1 MEIKRDLMD
10 SLLRTK
16 QTLFTFKEVNLIS
29 GSNSNPALLRRKISY
44 YVKKGQLYS
53 LRKGIYSKDKKYD
66 KLELANRIYT
76 PSYISFETVLSR
88 TGILFKKFGPIYIA
102 SYLTRELTI
111 DDQAYSFRKISDQ
124 ILTNVKDVTGI
135 ENKGTYS
142 IATPER
148 AFLDVVY
155 LNIDYTFDNLSA
167 LDWEKVFEILP
178 IYQNKQMEARVK
190 KYYEHFKL
198 AE

>member
-44 YVKKGQLYS
+44 YVKKGQLHS

-88 TGILFKKFGPIYIA
+88 AGILFKKFGPIYIA

-111 DDQAYSFRKISDQ
+111 DDQVYSFRKISDQ

-142 IATPER
+142 FATPER